1 MVSRMSAADHLATYL
16 NDHLGGA
23 ATGVEMSRR
32 LAEETRHE
40 PDGTDL
46 ARIAEAIEE
55 DRETLR
61 GLVEK
66 LGASQN
72 PVKQAVGWVAEK
84 AHRLGVS
91 ETLTRNAALT
101 RMLRAEILSLGI
113 EGKRIMWVALR
124 EVASAHPQLGEV
136 DVDGLVE
143 RARQQRE
150 RVEAYR
156 VAMARRAFT
165 GE

>member
-1 MVSRMSAADHLATYL
+1 MSAAEHLATYL
-16 NDHLGGA
+16 KDHLGGA

-40 PDGTDL
+40 PDGPDL
-46 ARIAEAIEE
+46 ARVAEAIEQ

-66 LGASQN
+66 LGVSPN

-101 RMLRAEILSLGI
+101 RMLQAEILSLGI
-113 EGKRIMWVALR
+113 EGKRDMWLAVR
-124 EVASAHPQLGEV
+124 EVASAYPQLG
-136 DVDGLVE
+136 GLDLPGLIE

-150 RVEAYR
+150 RVEEYR
-156 VAMARRAFT
+156 LAMARRAFME
-165 GE
+165 G

>member
-1 MVSRMSAADHLATYL
+1 MSAAEHLATYL
-16 NDHLGGA
+16 NDHLAGA
-23 ATGVEMSRR
+23 ATGVEMARR

-40 PDGTDL
+40 PDGPDL

-66 LGASQN
+66 LGVSQN
-72 PVKQAVGWVAEK
+72 PVKQAVGWVAER

-91 ETLTRNAALT
+91 ETLTRNPALT
-101 RMLRAEILSLGI
+101 RMLKAETLSLGI
-113 EGKRIMWVALR
+113 EGKHGLWLALR
-124 EVASAHPQLGEV
+124 EVISAHPELG
-136 DVDGLVE
+136 DVDLPGLVE

-156 VAMARRAFT
+156 LAMARRAFT
-165 GE
+165 EG

>member
-1 MVSRMSAADHLATYL
+1 MSAAEHLATYL

-23 ATGVEMSRR
+23 ATGVEMARR
-32 LAEETRHE
+32 LAEESRHE
-40 PDGTDL
+40 PDGPDL
-46 ARIAEAIEE
+46 ARIADAIEE

-61 GLVEK
+61 GVVEK

-91 ETLTRNAALT
+91 ETLTRNAALS
-101 RMLRAEILSLGI
+101 RMLQAEILCLGI
-113 EGKRIMWVALR
+113 EGKRDMWLALR
-124 EVASAHPQLGEV
+124 EVVASHPPLAEL
-136 DVDGLVE
+136 DLTALAE
-143 RARQQRE
+143 RAREQRE

-165 GE
+165 GD